1 MSREVSGSHRLDIND
16 AGHFSTVLVG
26 IGDLDTRAITVAN
39 AGHLNPLIV
48 VGPESG
54 YAATKV
60 GPPLGVEPIAY
71 SPTTFVLPPGSAFLA
86 FTDGLV
92 ERRGESIEVGLERLE
107 HAATASDPSLDG
119 LLSRIVDDLA
129 HEGSE
134 DDVAILA
141 FRWRNAAGAQ
151 GSDTGP
157 VRG

>member
-1 MSREVSGSHRLDIND
+1 
-16 AGHFSTVLVG
+16 
-26 IGDLDTRAITVAN
+26 
-39 AGHLNPLIV
+39 
-48 VGPESG
+48 
-54 YAATKV
+54 
-60 GPPLGVEPIAY
+60 
-71 SPTTFVLPPGSAFLA
+71 
-86 FTDGLV
+86 
-92 ERRGESIEVGLERLE
+92 VGLERLE

-141 FRWRNAAGAQ
+141 FGWRNAAGAQ